1 MSRLLRRSGGDAA
14 SLGSFV
20 LAHGKAGFRPNGGG
34 DGGGRGGGSSGG
46 FTPGN
51 DTDAPLTP
59 EQERARIREEAY
71 ALGCEE
77 GRRTVEAEFAAER
90 DALGRLAESLAV
102 LRPEPANALA
112 LLLAETVDRLV
123 RQVAGEVEVDGA
135 LLIARANAAALLIG
149 REVEPT
155 KLRVHPADLHYL
167 ETAGLEVPLEADPS
181 LTRGA
186 IVLET
191 GHGWVEDGPAVRLER
206 LRAELDK
213 MVAAR

>member
-1 MSRLLRRSGGDAA
+1 MSRLMRKSGEGAA

-20 LAHGKAGFRPNGGG
+20 FTHANAGFRPRAGQ
-34 DGGGRGGGSSGG
+34 DG

-51 DTDAPLTP
+51 DSDGPVTA
-59 EQERARIREEAY
+59 EQQRARIQETAF

-77 GRRTVEAEFAAER
+77 GRKTVEAEFAAER
-90 DALGRLAESLAV
+90 DALARLAESLTV

-123 RQVAGEVEVDGA
+123 RQVVGEVEIDA
-135 LLIARANAAALLIG
+135 NLLLARANAAAQLIG
-149 REVEPT
+149 KDVEPT
-155 KLRVHPADLHYL
+155 RLRAHPDDIPYL
-167 ETAGLEVPLEADPS
+167 QAGHLEVPLHADPT

-191 GHGWVEDGPAVRLER
+191 GHGWIEDGPAVRLDR

-213 MVAAR
+213 MVAPR

>member
-1 MSRLLRRSGGDAA
+1 MSRLMRKSGEAAA

-20 LAHGKAGFRPNGGG
+20 FTHANAGFRPRAGK
-34 DGGGRGGGSSGG
+34 DG
-46 FTPGN
+46 FAPGN
-51 DTDAPLTP
+51 DSGGPVTA
-59 EQERARIREEAY
+59 EQERARIREEAF

-77 GRRTVEAEFAAER
+77 GRQTVEAEFAAER

-123 RQVAGEVEVDGA
+123 RQVAGEVDIDA
-135 LLIARANAAALLIG
+135 DLLLARANEAAQLVG
-149 REVEPT
+149 KDVEPT
-155 KLRVHPADLHYL
+155 RLRAHPDDIIYL
-167 ETAGLEVPLEADPS
+167 EAGYLEVPLHPDPT

-191 GHGWVEDGPAVRLER
+191 GHGWIEDGPAVRLDR
-206 LRAELDK
+206 LRAALDR
-213 MVAAR
+213 MMA

>member
-1 MSRLLRRSGGDAA
+1 MSRLMRKSGEAAA

-20 LAHGKAGFRPNGGG
+20 FTHANAGFRPRAGK
-34 DGGGRGGGSSGG
+34 DG
-46 FTPGN
+46 FAPGN
-51 DTDAPLTP
+51 DSGGPVTA
-59 EQERARIREEAY
+59 EQERARIREEAF

-123 RQVAGEVEVDGA
+123 RQIVGEVDVDA
-135 LLIARANAAALLIG
+135 DLLLARANEAARLIG
-149 REVEPT
+149 KDVEPT
-155 KLRVHPADLHYL
+155 LLRANPEDIVHL
-167 ETAGLEVPLEADPS
+167 ETGRLEIPLQADPT
-181 LTRGA
+181 LPRGS

-191 GHGWVEDGPAVRLER
+191 GHGWIEDGPEIRLE
-206 LRAELDK
+206 
-213 MVAAR
+213 

>member
-1 MSRLLRRSGGDAA
+1 MRQSGEGAA

-20 LAHGKAGFRPNGGG
+20 FAHPNAGFRA
-34 DGGGRGGGSSGG
+34 RGG
-46 FTPGN
+46 TPGN
-51 DTDAPLTP
+51 DTDGPVTA
-59 EQERARIREEAY
+59 EQQRARIQEKAF

-77 GRRTVEAEFAAER
+77 GRKTVEAEFAAER

-123 RQVAGEVEVDGA
+123 RQVVGEVEVDA
-135 LLIARANAAALLIG
+135 DLLLARANQAAQLIG
-149 REVEPT
+149 KDVEPT
-155 KLRVHPADLHYL
+155 RLRAHPDDIPYL
-167 ETAGLEVPLEADPS
+167 EAGHLDIALHPDATLS
-181 LTRGA
+181 RGS

-191 GHGWVEDGPAVRLER
+191 GHGWIEDGPAVRLDR

-213 MVAAR
+213 MVAPQ

>member
-1 MSRLLRRSGGDAA
+1 MSRLMRQSGEGAA

-20 LAHGKAGFRPNGGG
+20 FAHSNAGFRP
-34 DGGGRGGGSSGG
+34 RGGGGA
-46 FTPGN
+46 PGN
-51 DTDAPLTP
+51 DTDGPITAA
-59 EQERARIREEAY
+59 QQRARIQEEAF

-77 GRRTVEAEFAAER
+77 GRKTVEAEFAAER

-123 RQVAGEVEVDGA
+123 RQVVGEVDIDA
-135 LLIARANAAALLIG
+135 DLLLARAKAAAQLVG
-149 REVEPT
+149 KDVEPT
-155 KLRVHPADLHYL
+155 RLRAHPEDIVYL
-167 ETAGLEVPLEADPS
+167 EAAHLEVPLQADPS
-181 LTRGA
+181 LSRGE

-191 GHGWVEDGPAVRLER
+191 GHGWIEDGPAVRLDR

>member
-1 MSRLLRRSGGDAA
+1 MRSSGESAA

-20 LAHGKAGFRPNGGG
+20 FTHANAGFRPR
-34 DGGGRGGGSSGG
+34 GGRDG
-46 FTPGN
+46 FAPGN
-51 DTDAPLTP
+51 DSGPVTA
-59 EQERARIREEAY
+59 EQERARIREEAF

-77 GRRTVEAEFAAER
+77 GRKTVEAEYAAER

-123 RQVAGEVEVDGA
+123 RQVIGEVEIDA
-135 LLIARANAAALLIG
+135 NLLLARAKEAAQLVG
-149 REVEPT
+149 KDVEPT
-155 KLRVHPADLHYL
+155 RLRAHPDDIVYL
-167 ETAGLEVPLEADPS
+167 EAGKLQIPLHPDPS
-181 LTRGA
+181 LGRGA

-191 GHGWVEDGPAVRLER
+191 GHGWIEDGPAVRLDR

-213 MVAAR
+213 MAAPR

>member
-1 MSRLLRRSGGDAA
+1 MRQSGEGAA

-20 LAHGKAGFRPNGGG
+20 FTHANAGFRPRAGK
-34 DGGGRGGGSSGG
+34 DG

-51 DTDAPLTP
+51 DSGAPVTA
-59 EQERARIREEAY
+59 EQERARIREEAF

-77 GRRTVEAEFAAER
+77 GRKTVEAEFAAER
-90 DALGRLAESLAV
+90 DALGRLAEALAV

-123 RQVAGEVEVDGA
+123 RQVVGEVEIDA
-135 LLIARANAAALLIG
+135 NLLLARANAAAQLVG
-149 REVEPT
+149 KDVEPT
-155 KLRVHPADLHYL
+155 RLRAHPDDLAYLQAGKLEIPLHP
-167 ETAGLEVPLEADPS
+167 DPT

-191 GHGWVEDGPAVRLER
+191 GHGWIEDGPAVRLDR
-206 LRAELDK
+206 LRTALDK
-213 MVAAR
+213 MAAPQ

>member
-1 MSRLLRRSGGDAA
+1 MSRLMQSGGDAA

-20 LAHGKAGFRPNGGG
+20 FTHGQAGFRPRAGK
-34 DGGGRGGGSSGG
+34 DG
-46 FTPGN
+46 FAPGN
-51 DTDAPLTP
+51 DRDGPVTA
-59 EQERARIREEAY
+59 EQERARLQEAAF

-90 DALGRLAESLAV
+90 DALARLAESLTM

-123 RQVAGEVEVDGA
+123 RQVVGEVGIDAE
-135 LLIARANAAALLIG
+135 LLLARANAAARLVG
-149 REVEPT
+149 KDVEPT
-155 KLRVHPADLHYL
+155 CLRAHPDDIRYL
-167 ETAGLEVPLEADPS
+167 EAARLELPLQADPA
-181 LTRGA
+181 LARGS

-191 GHGWVEDGPAVRLER
+191 GHGWVEDGPAVRLDR